1 MIQNKLSWIIRLK
14 VYLRKYTFLSR
25 IYCDYL
31 YLKDKRLFNKNPRM
45 AAEARYCHAFKR
57 SLDWDNPK
65 DLYEKIYW
73 MLFNT
78 DTSLWTKCADK
89 YRVREYVEEKGC
101 GKYLVKLYGQW
112 DDPMSI
118 DFNKLPNEFVLKANN
133 GCGTVMVVDDKSKLD
148 ERRVKKTMKR
158 WLSRPFGYSGAQ
170 LHYLPI
176 KRCVIAEERLTE
188 TGEQKYL
195 SPTSLIDYKIWCING
210 EPQCFLVIFGR
221 ENRMY
226 YRQVYD
232 LNWNKMPEVMNMKS
246 NGHFSFKEVDIPR
259 PDCLDEMINIARKLS
274 APFPEVRVDLYVIG
288 GKPFLGELTFTAGL
302 GSFTYDY
309 YRKLGD
315 MMIIPEH

>member
-1 MIQNKLSWIIRLK
+1 MMIQNKLSWIIRLK

-158 WLSRPFGYSGAQ
+158 WLSRPFGYSTCQSNAV
-170 LHYLPI
+170 LL
-176 KRCVIAEERLTE
+176 L
-188 TGEQKYL
+188 
-195 SPTSLIDYKIWCING
+195 
-210 EPQCFLVIFGR
+210 
-221 ENRMY
+221 
-226 YRQVYD
+226 
-232 LNWNKMPEVMNMKS
+232 KS
-246 NGHFSFKEVDIPR
+246 D
-259 PDCLDEMINIARKLS
+259 
-274 APFPEVRVDLYVIG
+274 
-288 GKPFLGELTFTAGL
+288 
-302 GSFTYDY
+302 
-309 YRKLGD
+309 
-315 MMIIPEH
+315 